1 MALKQDEAFNNI
13 EILKK
18 LNSKTIEYIKP
29 FSTLKTYKEREHV
42 FMDKDEISNLYII
55 VLGKA
60 ALYKLNNFGDKKIIF
75 IFDEGK
81 ILNEHSLQ
89 NIKVSINC
97 EILEISVIM
106 SIPCNIFIK
115 AMENDFLLSK
125 SILDLMSLN
134 IRRLYRQLQNTTNN
148 LECEKKLASKLLK
161 LAKDNGIYCENIVKI
176 NIPLTVTYISEM
188 IGSRRETV
196 SRQIKKLSDLSLIEF
211 KDNFI
216 FIKDIEKLR
225 NYFYD
230 V

>member
-1 MALKQDEAFNNI
+1 MR
-13 EILKK
+13 
-18 LNSKTIEYIKP
+18 YKP
-29 FSTLKTYKEREHV
+29 ADPIDYV

-97 EILEISVIM
+97 EILETSVIM

>member
-1 MALKQDEAFNNI
+1 MITLDEAFNNI

-97 EILEISVIM
+97 EILETSVIM

-134 IRRLYRQLQNTTNN
+134 IRRLYRQLQNTANN

>member
-1 MALKQDEAFNNI
+1 MITLDEAFNNI

-97 EILEISVIM
+97 EILETSVII

>member
-1 MALKQDEAFNNI
+1 MITLDEAFNNI

-60 ALYKLNNFGDKKIIF
+60 ALYKLNNFGDKKVIF

-89 NIKVSINC
+89 NKKVSINC
-97 EILEISVIM
+97 EILETSVIM

-161 LAKDNGIYCENIVKI
+161 LAKDNDIYCENIVKI

>member
-1 MALKQDEAFNNI
+1 MITLDEAFNNI

-97 EILEISVIM
+97 EILETSVIM

-196 SRQIKKLSDLSLIEF
+196 SRQIKKLSDLSLKI
-211 KDNFI
+211 I
-216 FIKDIEKLR
+216 L
-225 NYFYD
+225 YL
-230 V
+230 

>member
-1 MALKQDEAFNNI
+1 MITLDEAFNNI

-55 VLGKA
+55 VHGKA
-60 ALYKLNNFGDKKIIF
+60 ALYKLNHFGDKKVLF

-89 NIKVSINC
+89 NKKVSINC
-97 EILEISVIM
+97 EILETSVIM

>member
-1 MALKQDEAFNNI
+1 MITLDEAFNNI

-29 FSTLKTYKEREHV
+29 FSSLKTYKEREHV

-97 EILEISVIM
+97 EILETSVIM
-106 SIPCNIFIK
+106 SIPCSIFIK

>member
-1 MALKQDEAFNNI
+1 MIKLDEALKKITLFKNI
-13 EILKK
+13 D
-18 LNSKTIEYIKP
+18 SKTIEYIKQ
-29 FSTLKTYKEREHV
+29 FSNLKLYKEKDHV
-42 FMDKDEISNLYII
+42 FIDKDETMNIYFI

-60 ALYKLNNFGDKKIIF
+60 ALYKINNFGDKKIIF

-97 EILEISVIM
+97 EILEDSVIM
-106 SIPCNIFIK
+106 SVPCDVFLK
-115 AMENDFLLSK
+115 AMEKDFMLSK
-125 SILDLMSLN
+125 AIIDLMSLN

-161 LAKDNGIYCENIVKI
+161 FSKDNGIFCENMVKI

-196 SRQIKKLSDLSLIEF
+196 SRQIKKFSKLGLIEF

-216 FIKDIEKLR
+216 FIKDIDRLR

-230 V
+230 IT

>member
-1 MALKQDEAFNNI
+1 
-13 EILKK
+13 
-18 LNSKTIEYIKP
+18 
-29 FSTLKTYKEREHV
+29 
-42 FMDKDEISNLYII
+42 MDKDEISNLYII

-97 EILEISVIM
+97 EILETSVIM
-106 SIPCNIFIK
+106 SIPCSIFIK

>member
-1 MALKQDEAFNNI
+1 MITLDEAFNNI

-97 EILEISVIM
+97 EILETSVIM
-106 SIPCNIFIK
+106 SIPCSIFIK

>member
-1 MALKQDEAFNNI
+1 MITLDEAFNNI

-97 EILEISVIM
+97 EILETSVIM

>member
-1 MALKQDEAFNNI
+1 MITLDEAFNNI

-42 FMDKDEISNLYII
+42 FMDKDEISNLYIM

-60 ALYKLNNFGDKKIIF
+60 ALYKLNNFGDKKVIF

-89 NIKVSINC
+89 NIKVSISC
-97 EILEISVIM
+97 EILETSVIM
-106 SIPCNIFIK
+106 SIPCSIFIK

-196 SRQIKKLSDLSLIEF
+196 SIQIKKLSDLSLIEF

>member
-1 MALKQDEAFNNI
+1 MITLDEAFNNI

-97 EILEISVIM
+97 EILETSVIM

-125 SILDLMSLN
+125 SILDLMSLS

-196 SRQIKKLSDLSLIEF
+196 SRQIKKLSDLNLIEF
-211 KDNFI
+211 ENNFI

>member
-1 MALKQDEAFNNI
+1 MITLDEAFNNI
-13 EILKK
+13 DILK
-18 LNSKTIEYIKP
+18 NVSSKTIEYIKP
-29 FSTLKTYKEREHV
+29 YSNLKTYKEREHV

-55 VLGKA
+55 VFGKA

-97 EILEISVIM
+97 EILETSVIM
-106 SIPCNIFIK
+106 SIPCSIFIK

>member
-1 MALKQDEAFNNI
+1 MITLDEAFNNI

-97 EILEISVIM
+97 EILETSVIM

-161 LAKDNGIYCENIVKI
+161 LAKDNGMYQDK
-176 NIPLTVTYISEM
+176 
-188 IGSRRETV
+188 
-196 SRQIKKLSDLSLIEF
+196 
-211 KDNFI
+211 
-216 FIKDIEKLR
+216 
-225 NYFYD
+225 
-230 V
+230 

>member
-1 MALKQDEAFNNI
+1 MITLDEAFNKIKIFQNI
-13 EILKK
+13 
-18 LNSKTIEYIKP
+18 NSQTIEYIKK
-29 FSTLKTYKEREHV
+29 FSNLKVYKEKEHV
-42 FMDKDEISNLYII
+42 FMDKDKVDNIYII

-75 IFDEGK
+75 IFGEGQ
-81 ILNEHSLQ
+81 ILNEHSIQ
-89 NIKVSINC
+89 DIKVSINC
-97 EILEISVIM
+97 EVLEYSVVM
-106 SIPCNIFIK
+106 LIPSNIFINAMEKDYALSK
-115 AMENDFLLSK
+115 AM
-125 SILDLMSLN
+125 LDLMSLN

-161 LAKDNGIYCENIVKI
+161 LVKDNGIYCENIVKI
-176 NIPLTVTYISEM
+176 NVPLTITYISEM

-196 SRQIKKLSDLSLIEF
+196 SRQIKKLSELGFIEF

-230 V
+230 I

>member
-1 MALKQDEAFNNI
+1 MITLDEAFNNI

-60 ALYKLNNFGDKKIIF
+60 ALYKLNNFGDKKVIF

-89 NIKVSINC
+89 NKKVSINC
-97 EILEISVIM
+97 EILETSVIM

>member
-1 MALKQDEAFNNI
+1 MITLDEAFNNI

>member
-1 MALKQDEAFNNI
+1 MITLDEAFNNI

-60 ALYKLNNFGDKKIIF
+60 ALYKLNNFGDKKVIF

-97 EILEISVIM
+97 EILETSVIM